1 MPRAPMVLIQCHVT
15 EPQQRK
21 LDEYVEESG
30 LPKAEVIRK
39 AITYFLESERR
50 KSERALVPTDMLRKL
65 ESVQSRTGMTPSEH
79 IRRALASYI
88 SRSQL

>member
-1 MPRAPMVLIQCHVT
+1 MPRPKMLLIQCHVT

-21 LDEYVEESG
+21 LEDYVLETG

-50 KSERALVPTDMLRKL
+50 KSERALVPQDILRRL
-65 ESVQSRTGMTPSEH
+65 ESVQTRTGLTPAEH
-79 IRRALASYI
+79 IRRALESYI
-88 SRSQL
+88 GRSHL